1 MAGIDNNTVLYLRG
15 DSFEDLSLNPKVVTN
30 NGVSL
35 DNNCFKFG
43 ASKRLVINSDDVFA
57 FGIGDFTVEMEVFL
71 TNYSESD
78 LFVSNNNYRDFY
90 FNINP
95 SGKLRFDT
103 TVTTQYSTSTILLN
117 TWSNVCISR
126 KDGTVYMFIN
136 GKLQNNALNNGNIT
150 MTSPRIGYH
159 DAYTSDKIE
168 GNIRNIRV
176 SNIARYVKDYVP
188 QASYNSITINVT
200 NQTNTNIDFN
210 VSKLGQETINK
221 VEVLVNSAV
230 SKVYTDNYDSIDY
243 LIDKELCAIG
253 NNDITIRVTFDD
265 IYTEELSLTHKATI
279 DELPLETPLLDTVE
293 RVKLLTKSKQS
304 EKDMLSS
311 ILTSKNVEVSEE
323 DKMSDLI
330 GKVDLLGEYDDS
342 KLWLYKDGDNLKN
355 ISKVAKNENGNG
367 VISVSFDNE
376 CIKIINNENST
387 SGATSNNALSIGI
400 NSKIDISKYTK
411 IKCEF
416 TSIVNNYN
424 TGKTSIIL
432 LSSSNY
438 TYNAWQE
445 DYVGVFSKYRKQLG
459 NEAKAIVE
467 CDITNINELSY
478 ISVNVVGNNSMRSA
492 SVSIHKIWLEK

>member
-1 MAGIDNNTVLYLRG
+1 MAGIDNNTLLYLRG

-43 ASKRLVINSDDVFA
+43 ASKRLIIDNNDVFA
-57 FGIGDFTVEMEVFL
+57 FGTGDFTVEMEVFL

-78 LFVSNNNYRDFY
+78 LFVSNNNYKDFY

-176 SNIARYVKDYVP
+176 SNIARYTEDFTP
-188 QASYNSITINVT
+188 QTQPYNSITINKT
-200 NQTNTNIDFN
+200 NQTDTNIEFN
-210 VSKLGQETINK
+210 IEKLGQETINK
-221 VEVLVNSAV
+221 IEVLVNGTV
-230 SKVYTDNYDSIDY
+230 SETYTDNYDNINY
-243 LIDKELCAIG
+243 LIDKELCSIG
-253 NNDITIRVTFDD
+253 NNKITIRVTFDD
-265 IYTEELSLTHKATI
+265 IYAEELSLTHKVTVNP
-279 DELPLETPLLDTVE
+279 LPLETPLLDTVE
-293 RVKLLTKSKQS
+293 RVKILTKSKQN

-311 ILTSKNVEVSEE
+311 ILTSKNVEVTEE

-330 GKVDLLGEYDDS
+330 SKVDLLDEYNDS
-342 KLWLYKDGDNLKN
+342 KLWLYKAGDSEGVIVKFIYVGISSNPSTFDSDKINVYVPRGSIGLGVRSSERIDLTHYSKLYIEGHNVVGDTCRILLSKNTNIVSDGIALGELKST
-355 ISKVAKNENGNG
+355 SKVAMSFN
-367 VISVSFDNE
+367 ISNYNDDFY
-376 CIKIINNENST
+376 
-387 SGATSNNALSIGI
+387 IGI
-400 NSKIDISKYTK
+400 YQNGDVGIRQ
-411 IKCEF
+411 
-416 TSIVNNYN
+416 NY
-424 TGKTSIIL
+424 I
-432 LSSSNY
+432 
-438 TYNAWQE
+438 YN
-445 DYVGVFSKYRKQLG
+445 
-459 NEAKAIVE
+459 
-467 CDITNINELSY
+467 
-478 ISVNVVGNNSMRSA
+478 
-492 SVSIHKIWLEK
+492 IWLEP